1 MALDPQT
8 EQRLREFFGGQRCC
22 RCGGPA
28 ARLVHDHF
36 YCHQHFLSARRKP
49 EKKGRKPAPAAPAVE
64 PPRSDYPRPVSP
76 GAEATPALPLINDGT
91 AAPDASFPGLS
102 NPPAPAA

>member
-1 MALDPQT
+1 MALDRQT

-22 RCGGPA
+22 RCGEPA

-49 EKKGRKPAPAAPAVE
+49 EKKLRTAPPE
-64 PPRSDYPRPVSP
+64 HP
-76 GAEATPALPLINDGT
+76 AEAYTPALT
-91 AAPDASFPGLS
+91 R
-102 NPPAPAA
+102 PA